1 LQKTSIARPSKEK
14 STAKRFLFVSRLAIF
29 LWLFEGA
36 SAPAQEL
43 VTLVTRPDVTQSFF
57 IASPPQN
64 SQAVAILFPGSGGL
78 IRLRQENGQI
88 KFGQNNFLV
97 RIRGEFVKRDVV
109 GAILDAPSDRQ
120 TGWGMGDEFRLGE
133 DHFTDVSAIVADL
146 GKRFPGVPLFL
157 IGTSRGTIS
166 AAALGARFSS
176 GLSGVVLTSTMFR
189 AAGAR
194 SNEPGPGLSRFDFT
208 TIKVP
213 VLFVH
218 HVGDQCGV
226 TPYSDAAR
234 LADKY
239 PVISVSGGRAPESGP
254 CDPFS
259 AHGYFGKESETVEEI
274 VNWMLKKPFH
284 GEVR

>member
-1 LQKTSIARPSKEK
+1 M
-14 STAKRFLFVSRLAIF
+14 AKRFLFLSRLAMF

-36 SAPAQEL
+36 SAPAQEI

-57 IASPPQN
+57 IASSPQN
-64 SQAVAILFPGSGGL
+64 SQTVAILFPGSGGL

-97 RIRGEFVKRDVV
+97 RIRGEFVKRGVV
-109 GAILDAPSDRQ
+109 AVIVDAPSDYQ
-120 TGWGMGDEFRLGE
+120 SGGGMSDEFRLGE
-133 DHFTDVSAIVADL
+133 DHFKDISAVIAEVH
-146 GKRFPGVPLFL
+146 KRFPGLPLFL
-157 IGTSRGTIS
+157 VGTSRGTIS
-166 AAALGARFSS
+166 AAALGARFGS

-213 VLFVH
+213 VVFVH
-218 HVGDQCGV
+218 HVGDQCAV
-226 TPYSDAAR
+226 TPYADAAR

-239 PVISVSGGRAPESGP
+239 PLISVFGGREPESGP